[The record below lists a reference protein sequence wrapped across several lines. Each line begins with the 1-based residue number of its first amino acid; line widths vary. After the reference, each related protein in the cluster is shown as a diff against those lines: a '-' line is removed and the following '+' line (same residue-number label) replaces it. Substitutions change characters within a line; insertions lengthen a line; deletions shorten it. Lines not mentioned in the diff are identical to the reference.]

1 MQCLLFIYRIAMG
14 SLKNRFYKTHIFI
27 CTNIKEVGKCCGKEP
42 IAKELLSKLKKEL
55 KESGLDGEDK
65 IRISSSGCLGRCS
78 EGPAAVSYPEGKWY
92 NLYEKDDVAELE
104 QITKS

>member
-1 MQCLLFIYRIAMG
+1 
-14 SLKNRFYKTHIFI
+14 
-27 CTNIKEVGKCCGKEP
+27 
-42 IAKELLSKLKKEL
+42 
-55 KESGLDGEDK
+55 
-65 IRISSSGCLGRCS
+65 LGRCS